1 MLRTLVE
8 ARGSVEAV
16 TLVVEAGAELGDPG
30 DGPAGAGAG
39 AGAESRSPLAV
50 AAAQGRADVCELL
63 LRRYATPELRPAAPS
78 CVALMVRARTQLI
91 ETSVQAK
98 SASKEPRTALQ
109 SLPGRSQRVR
119 AEFI

>member
-1 MLRTLVE
+1 MRTLVD
-8 ARGSVEAV
+8 ARGNVEAV

-63 LRRYATPELRPAAPS
+63 LRRNATPELRPATPS
-78 CVALMVRARTQLI
+78 CA
-91 ETSVQAK
+91 
-98 SASKEPRTALQ
+98 P
-109 SLPGRSQRVR
+109 PRVR
-119 AEFI
+119 